1 VGVSLHTR
9 LLLGIP
15 EQKRQQKIFEDFSA
29 SLQDQAFV
37 PKWTKMVEEWEKDPS
52 KSNPYMSVVATA
64 SQDDVKRQLLLEEKE
79 SLKAGIPQIHDTG
92 PTSFITMG
100 LLVEDSQRRIA
111 WDARA
116 KEELTLSQSN
126 DIHRRRLL
134 LHRQLKQFRNLQAV
148 YMPAASLMI
157 AQYDEA
163 QKALPVEERA
173 RDEVE
178 YHILW
183 LPSALPDDHM
193 LHNCRANLVA
203 IETKLRQAQC
213 YDTLEKI
220 RSLQRG
226 RLSFIGFR
234 NRNIRGQN
242 PNTRA
247 SETIARV
254 EMKCM
259 ALAVKYREARA
270 ALFKLI
276 GPGAW
281 ENELRELS
289 HKDLTTPD
297 GTEISIE
304 DPNDVIGPDGRQVSK
319 KKRLIIERRLGE
331 GYRSVS
337 WIWMRAPATGDESD
351 AVLHESVRI
360 EWAKARAR
368 YLRWS
373 EEVQLLK
380 EEMRRVRKTLE
391 WEA

>member
-1 VGVSLHTR
+1 MDLPYSEDPANLVI
-9 LLLGIP
+9 LL
-15 EQKRQQKIFEDFSA
+15 R
-29 SLQDQAFV
+29 
-37 PKWTKMVEEWEKDPS
+37 
-52 KSNPYMSVVATA
+52 
-64 SQDDVKRQLLLEEKE
+64 
-79 SLKAGIPQIHDTG
+79 
-92 PTSFITMG
+92 
-100 LLVEDSQRRIA
+100 RRIA

-116 KEELTLSQSN
+116 EEELTLNQSN
-126 DIHRRRLL
+126 DIHRWRLL

-148 YMPAASLMI
+148 YMPAASLMM

-163 QKALPVEERA
+163 QKSLPIEGRA

-178 YHILW
+178 YHLLW
-183 LPSALPDDHM
+183 LPSALPDDHR
-193 LHNCRANLVA
+193 LHNCLANLVT

-213 YDTLEKI
+213 YDMLEKI

-254 EMKCM
+254 ETKCM

-319 KKRLIIERRLGE
+319 KKRLIIERNLGE
-331 GYRSVS
+331 AYRSVS

-351 AVLHESVRI
+351 AVLHEG
-360 EWAKARAR
+360 
-368 YLRWS
+368 
-373 EEVQLLK
+373 
-380 EEMRRVRKTLE
+380 
-391 WEA
+391 